1 MNKAKIRLYEYQKEN
16 FPAQSHFICD
26 FNLNAYP
33 ETAGI
38 VYLTRI
44 AKAIGVSVSGNTLEE
59 LRQKVLAEFDKKE
72 TPKKNNKS

>member
-1 MNKAKIRLYEYQKEN
+1 MNKAKTKLYEYQRKN
-16 FPAQSHFICD
+16 FPLQSHLICD
-26 FNLNAYP
+26 FDLNAYP
-33 ETAGI
+33 ETAGV

-44 AKAIGVSVSGNTLEE
+44 AKAIGVSVSSNTLEE